1 LSIKAVIFDV
11 DDTLFDYRY
20 CCRKGLT
27 AVQNKFKCFQKL
39 SLHEFEK
46 EQRKLSDEIHGSQML
61 AGNISLERERI
72 ERFKISFS
80 KAGEAADES
89 TAKEAVNI
97 YRENYEASFRAVTGA
112 YELLDALKSRVKIAV
127 LSNSY
132 YDLLMSKLVH
142 CSLDKFV
149 DVVVVSEQAGVTKPD
164 TKIFIET
171 LKKLDCKPDK
181 AVMIGDS
188 WEVDILGA
196 HKAGI
201 RSVWYNQYNQSIPDP
216 SIAPVINSYFP
227 VQKVL
232 NIIFNESE
240 GRVEN

>member
-1 LSIKAVIFDV
+1 MSIKAVIFDV

-39 SLHEFEK
+39 SLDEFEK
-46 EQRKLSDEIHGSQML
+46 EQRNLSDEIHISQML
-61 AGNISLERERI
+61 TGNISLEHERI

-80 KAGEAADES
+80 RVGEIVNES
-89 TAKEAVNI
+89 EAREAVRI
-97 YRENYEASFRAVTGA
+97 YRKSYEASFRAVTGA

-132 YDLLMSKLVH
+132 YNLQMSKLTV
-142 CSLDKFV
+142 CGLDKFV
-149 DVVVVSEQAGVTKPD
+149 DVTVVSEHAGVTKRD

-171 LKKLDCKPDK
+171 LKKLDCNPDE
-181 AVMIGDS
+181 AVMVGDS

-196 HKAGI
+196 HKAGMQSI
-201 RSVWYNQYNQSIPDP
+201 WYNQYNQPIPDP
-216 SIAPVINSYFP
+216 SIAPEIDSYFP
-227 VQKVL
+227 IQKVL
-232 NIIFNESE
+232 DLIFSSA
-240 GRVEN
+240 